1 MVKPRSINRVIN
13 QVCHNWSFATNTNV
27 YSGGRIWVMWKSNNL
42 EVDVVEY
49 DAQYIHLHVKVKHT
63 GQLFAVTY
71 VYGFNKIE
79 ERIPLWPA
87 LIRLYGGG
95 PWVVLVDFNNVLYAN
110 ERLGKIVK
118 HDEMMPFQS
127 TLNYCDLQDMKSTGA
142 FFTWNNK
149 QPIATRVFSRIDRVL
164 VNSDWITQWPD
175 WSAHFYPEGT
185 FDHCLCIISYG
196 MSGGNGHNKPF
207 KFFNMWTKV
216 PEFHSILEKGWGLTV
231 SGAAMF
237 KLQLQKDPT
246 NKSLI
251 DMERQI
257 RESYYFLADGRD
269 DFLRQKSK
277 CAWAKDGDS
286 NSGLFH
292 QAIRKRQVQNKVLY
306 IENSMGQECKEP
318 IEVLQAFVDYYS
330 DLLGTKAPTSNFYK
344 QVVRQGKLVDP
355 GDWEEMCKVPS
366 KLEIKQALF
375 SIPDD
380 KSPGPD
386 GFTSCFFKA
395 G

>member
-1 MVKPRSINRVIN
+1 
-13 QVCHNWSFATNTNV
+13 
-27 YSGGRIWVMWKSNNL
+27 MWKSNSL

-71 VYGFNKIE
+71 VYGFKKIE
-79 ERIPLWPA
+79 ERIPLWQA
-87 LIRLYGGG
+87 RIRLYGGG
-95 PWVVLVDFNNVLYAN
+95 PWVVLGDFNNVLYAN
-110 ERLGKIVK
+110 ERLGKTVK
-118 HDEMMPFQS
+118 DDEMMPFQS
-127 TLNYCDLQDMKSTGA
+127 TLNCCDLQDMKSTGA

-149 QPIATRVFSRIDRVL
+149 QPSATRMFSRIDRVL
-164 VNSDWITQWPD
+164 VNSDWIAQWPD

-185 FDHCLCIISYG
+185 FDHCPCIISYG
-196 MSGGNGHNKPF
+196 MSGGNGHKKPF

-216 PEFHSILEKGWGLTV
+216 PEFHSILEKGWDLTV
-231 SGAAMF
+231 SGTAMF
-237 KLQLQKDPT
+237 KVVTKLKILKPLLKNLNRDMFSDIERNADVAYHLLLDYQLQLQKDPT
-246 NKSLI
+246 NKSLM

-257 RESYYFLADGRD
+257 RESYYFLADVRD

-277 CAWAKDGDS
+277 CAWVKYGDS

-318 IEVLQAFVDYYS
+318 SEVLQAFVDYYS
-330 DLLGTKAPTSNFYK
+330 DLLGNNAPTSNFYK

-355 GDWEEMCKVPS
+355 AD
-366 KLEIKQALF
+366 
-375 SIPDD
+375 
-380 KSPGPD
+380 
-386 GFTSCFFKA
+386 
-395 G
+395 